1 MKPRCVAVVGA
12 GIVGLSAA
20 YALLQ
25 AGVERV
31 VVFEQATVD
40 HIRSASHGIS
50 RLLRFEYGADAFYTR
65 MVGLSLQRWHALE
78 RAIGRTLYTNTG
90 LLVLGNEDDG
100 HTVPGY
106 NVLREMGI
114 PTEYLTHRACFQRFP
129 QFDLHDYDFCTY
141 TQEAGILHASTCL
154 QGLKTAI
161 LSAGGYIQEYC
172 TVMGWNDETPHAP
185 VRLRLS
191 TGDEF
196 VADRVVL
203 ATGSWVHRLLYDFHL
218 PVRLTRQYVLYF
230 SRLFVPFFRRGI
242 FPAFIADDL
251 YGFPTYGFGRQHG
264 SDWLKA
270 ASHAFGDTAQPD
282 DPPRIAEHV
291 ITDVRQRLCRL
302 IPALCRAELVYIDS
316 CVYDVSADQNFII
329 DRLPDDPRIV
339 FATGLTG
346 HGFKF
351 GPLLGE
357 LLCNLVCEVEP
368 AVSLDPFCL
377 RRFADQRLVASAR
390 QHTSLPEIGAEID
403 KYDYQHI
410 DGRQHQTENR
420 EHNCPCGNAT

>member
-1 MKPRCVAVVGA
+1 MTPRCVAVVGA

-31 VVFEQATVD
+31 VVFEQATIN

-50 RLLRFEYGADAFYTR
+50 RLLRFEYGADAFYSR
-65 MVGLSLQRWHALE
+65 MVDLSLQRWRALE
-78 RAIGRTLYTNTG
+78 RVVGRTLYTNTG

-100 HTVPGY
+100 YTVPGY

-114 PTEYLTHRACFQRFP
+114 ATEYLTRQACLQRFP
-129 QFDLHDYDFCTY
+129 QFDRRDYDFCTY

-154 QGLKTAI
+154 QGLKAAI
-161 LSAGGYIQEYC
+161 LSSGGYIQEYC
-172 TVMGWNDETPHAP
+172 TVIGWNYETPHAP

-203 ATGSWVHRLLYDFHL
+203 ATGSWVHRLLYNLDL
-218 PVRLTRQYVLYF
+218 PVHLTRQYILYF

-251 YGFPTYGFGRQHG
+251 YGFPIYGRGEQRGFN
-264 SDWLKA
+264 WLKA
-270 ASHAFGDTAQPD
+270 ASHAFGDTAHPD
-282 DPPRIAEHV
+282 DPPRIAEPV
-291 ITDVRQRLCRL
+291 ITDAQQRLCRL
-302 IPALCRAELVYIDS
+302 IPALCRAELIYVDS
-316 CVYDVSADQNFII
+316 CIYDVSADQNFII
-329 DRLPDDPRIV
+329 DRLPDDPRFV
-339 FATGLTG
+339 FASGLTG

-357 LLCNLVCEVEP
+357 LLCNLVCEMEP
-368 AVSLDPFCL
+368 VVSLDPFRL
-377 RRFADQRLVASAR
+377 RRFADQRLVTSACQR
-390 QHTSLPEIGAEID
+390 TSLPEVGAEIN

-410 DGRQHQTENR
+410 DRCQHQT
-420 EHNCPCGNAT
+420 

>member
-1 MKPRCVAVVGA
+1 VKPRCVAVVGA
-12 GIVGLSAA
+12 GIVGLSTA

-40 HIRSASHGIS
+40 HTRSASHGIS
-50 RLLRFEYGADAFYTR
+50 RLLRFEYGTDAFYTH
-65 MVGLSLQRWHALE
+65 MVDLSLQRWHALE
-78 RAIGRTLYTNTG
+78 RASGRTLYTNTG

-100 HTVPGY
+100 YTVPSY
-106 NVLREMGI
+106 NVLRKMGVA
-114 PTEYLTHRACFQRFP
+114 TEYLTQRACYQRFP
-129 QFDLHDYDFCTY
+129 QFDRRDYDFCTY

-154 QGLKTAI
+154 QWLKAAI
-161 LSAGGYIQEYC
+161 LSSGGYIQEYC
-172 TVMGWNDETPHAP
+172 TVMGWNRAAPHAL

-203 ATGSWVHRLLYDFHL
+203 ATGSWVHRLLCDLHL
-218 PVRLTRQYVLYF
+218 PVRLTRQYALYF
-230 SRLFVPFFRRGI
+230 SRLFLPFFRRGR
-242 FPAFIADDL
+242 FPAFIAGDL
-251 YGFPTYGFGRQHG
+251 YGFPTYGLGRKYG
-264 SDWLKA
+264 SNWLKA
-270 ASHAFGDTAQPD
+270 ASHVFGDAAQPD
-282 DPPRIAEHV
+282 DPPSIAEHI

-302 IPALCRAELVYIDS
+302 IPALSRAELIHIDS
-316 CVYDVSADQNFII
+316 CVYDVSADENFII
-329 DRLPDDPRIV
+329 DHLPDDPRIV

-368 AVSLDPFCL
+368 VVSLEPFRL
-377 RRFADQRLVASAR
+377 RRFTDQRLVASAG
-390 QHTSLPEIGAEID
+390 HYTSLPEVGAEIN
-403 KYDYQHI
+403 KQDYQYI
-410 DGRQHQTENR
+410 DSCQRQ
-420 EHNCPCGNAT
+420 A